1 MRFLPPYPTIAPSSL
16 PMIVGQET
24 KEFQIRELLDEHPTI
39 RGNSASS
46 LELAFPLRDMK
57 SHIQI
62 YSTSCKWLRAFLNG
76 SVASS
81 PTNTRV
87 HLHAALLV
95 ILQLDI
101 AQETHML
108 FLDERDFRASLKRR
122 VISLEIIAH
131 ARKKKV
137 LG

>member
-1 MRFLPPYPTIAPSSL
+1 MATCLS
-16 PMIVGQET
+16 
-24 KEFQIRELLDEHPTI
+24 
-39 RGNSASS
+39 
-46 LELAFPLRDMK
+46 
-57 SHIQI
+57 
-62 YSTSCKWLRAFLNG
+62 KWISGFF
-76 SVASS
+76 S
-81 PTNTRV
+81 NTRV

-108 FLDERDFRASLKRR
+108 FVDERDFRASLKRR